1 MAKMMLTQAIQ
12 WMVDTEDEAIDMIN
26 EYKDE
31 QDAKGYVLAK
41 SGYTLKQKKSKGEV
55 VDEHYIVDIKMKFE

>member
-1 MAKMMLTQAIQ
+1 MLTQAIQ

-26 EYKDE
+26 DYKDKQQE
-31 QDAKGYVLAK
+31 KGYTLAK

-55 VDEHYIVDIKMKFE
+55 VDEHYIVDVKMKFE